1 MQSVPEGPLG
11 RASTVASGVGQ
22 IRLNW
27 NGANSVGWKVLDADR
42 KTALRNLRTGAKGS
56 DSQDLPP
63 GDYVFALDATA
74 FQPTPVT
81 VRNGQASTVTPAVG
95 QITLNWNGANSVGWK
110 VLDADKRP
118 PSEISGLERR
128 VATAKIATR
137 RLCLRAHAT
146 EFQPTPVT
154 VHNGQAS
161 TVTPAVGQITLKW
174 NGANSVGWKVLDA
187 DRKTALR
194 NLRTERRVATA
205 KICHPE
211 TMFSRSTPRGFSP
224 FL

>member
-1 MQSVPEGPLG
+1 M
-11 RASTVASGVGQ
+11 
-22 IRLNW
+22 
-27 NGANSVGWKVLDADR
+27 LDADR

-95 QITLNWNGANSVGWK
+95 QITLKWNGANSVGWK
-110 VLDADKRP
+110 VLDADRKTALRNLRTGAKGSDSQDLP
-118 PSEISGLERR
+118 PGDYIFALN
-128 VATAKIATR
+128 ATG
-137 RLCLRAHAT
+137 
-146 EFQPTPVT
+146 FQPTPVT
-154 VHNGQAS
+154 VRNGQAS

-194 NLRTERRVATA
+194 NLRTGAKGSDSQDLPPGDYVFALDATGFQPIPMTVRNGQA
-205 KICHPE
+205 
-211 TMFSRSTPRGFSP
+211 TTVTP
-224 FL
+224 